1 METLAAR
8 QSRQLIHTFSP
19 WRETNRGRYLVEG
32 GERDDGCDAL
42 HRIHDHLRI
51 IGVIRR
57 NPHGIAVDALEALL
71 MAAKIADRPMFV
83 SISREDRVSWKRLS
97 DNDRR
102 DRETLRRGRGLRSE
116 DVHGARRL
124 S

>member
-1 METLAAR
+1 
-8 QSRQLIHTFSP
+8 
-19 WRETNRGRYLVEG
+19 
-32 GERDDGCDAL
+32 
-42 HRIHDHLRI
+42 
-51 IGVIRR
+51 VIRR